1 MVVTRSVKAIG
12 KDGNEGK
19 TVAESEAG
27 PSTVPS
33 TPLVDSTTAPPAPSQ
48 SRPVSTSSRSSSTV
62 VARRLAAEAQHAR
75 RLVELEAQQIRHRRE
90 LEREAAE
97 RQAAER
103 QAAELDARRLAD
115 LERVTAD
122 LELKAEIAAIEAD
135 ASRHSSR
142 SSHVNIDQW
151 FCKSEAAFNH
161 ENTLINNNIF
171 RDLETEAP
179 RALVASPART
189 ATVRRDCGAAI
200 TVAPFGRRDYGA
212 AMTAAPLE
220 RPESGEVPQL
230 IKSLGVLVESVNKG
244 IGHAINRVPLPR
256 FDGKSH
262 LDWLG
267 LKKAFENTQGSYT
280 AANNLS
286 RLNTALTGAAREA
299 VAALLV
305 SARDPGVVLNALD
318 ARFGRPEIV
327 VAHEVAAV
335 RALPRVS
342 AEAAHVEV
350 DDDEPVAGTS
360 GTAPRAP
367 TAHAAAPTLMSDSA
381 SYDVE
386 SKEILTHTS
395 TSVAAGY
402 SAQTLPPLPPRPL
415 LKIVAVTVSG
425 PLGSVN
431 AYAML
436 DDGATG
442 SFIEQ
447 DIAAQIG
454 ACGPQRR
461 MRLDCVGGLGK
472 DTYVQYV
479 DFHIKGRR
487 GKDTYYISKARAMK
501 GLGLATQTPDR
512 SSVLKFSHLSDIA
525 DEFCYGNIQPSI
537 IVGLDNWHLTIPR
550 AIREGSRAEPVAI
563 NTALGWVLFAFG
575 CSKAASAETVNHA
588 IVSEP
593 AVADVGDR
601 AVLEQLIREQYSLDS
616 IGISK
621 REARSDDNDRA
632 VQILDRTACRLPN
645 GHFEVGLLWKSD
657 NLSVPDSRKLALSRF
672 FSLENKMARDFQY
685 ADRYRANIH
694 DMLRKG
700 YAELCTEEPSAK
712 SPVWVLPHFG
722 VTNPNKPNKLRVVHD
737 AAAKSHG
744 VSLNSLL
751 LTGPDLLQPLLGILL
766 RFREGKIALTGDVRE
781 MFPQVKIRPED
792 RDAQRFLWRDSP
804 KDPIMTYRMSSMIFG
819 AASSPFTAI
828 YIKNK
833 NAVEWQERFPDAVR
847 AIMVDHYMD
856 DCIVSLNSVDEAA
869 KLAAEITN
877 IHKHAGFEMRA
888 WTSNNPSA
896 LRLLPKE
903 SLAEV
908 PVASNDVDVDLGRLT
923 APVRTLGLIWQP
935 VSDKIGFNIGIKGER
950 LLPNKLTKR
959 EVLAHVMR
967 VFDPLGIL
975 APVVI
980 TGRIMFQN
988 AWRKGIDWDE
998 ELSQSDSAAW
1008 RLWFEDLYAISG
1020 LQIPRCYCLGE
1031 YRIDKCELHLFCDAS
1046 ESAFAAVAYWRFV
1059 LENGEVKL
1067 ALICSKV
1074 RVAPLK
1080 QISINRLELQGALI
1094 AARLA
1099 STICE
1104 AHRFK
1109 PVNRIF
1115 WCDSMTVL
1123 GWLRSE
1129 ARLFKPFV
1137 SHRVAEI
1144 MEITDVKEWRWV
1156 PSQINVADDAT
1167 RIKRVTLSS
1176 KSRWISG
1183 PEFLLSSEWP
1193 SEPSSPEYPGME
1205 EESKRAA
1212 RPDLVHL
1219 ISDVEKHDP
1228 VSADPKRFS
1237 SWVRLVRATALAHKY
1252 LSLLRTHC
1260 LTRKGLCVDNL
1271 VRLEGGLCSFVFQPF
1286 NQWQQFAAPRSVRE
1300 SAAGLTAADLRLAE
1314 LHILRQSQL
1323 NTFPDEMASLDS
1335 HPAQL
1340 LPRTSR
1346 LSKLS
1351 VTIGDD
1357 GLMRLSGRIRT
1368 ASQIRDEMKN
1378 PIVLDG
1384 KDPAVRLLVEHHHR
1398 RATHANTETVVNELR
1413 QDYHL
1418 LSLRST
1424 VRNITYNCL
1433 FCRIRRAKQFQPVT
1447 GDLPEARLGHHKRP
1461 FTFTGLDY
1469 FGPVQVSIGRRR
1481 EKRYVALYTCLVV
1494 RAVHLEIV
1502 DSLSTDSAIMSL
1514 RRFIARRGTPSELW
1528 SDNGTAF
1535 VGASRELRR
1544 LYDDATSQFA
1554 AAQRINWR
1562 FIPPA
1567 APFMGG
1573 CWERLVKSVKTAL
1586 KVTLTERAPTDEVLR
1601 TLLAEAEALVNSRPL
1616 THVSVDPQSE
1626 ESLTPMHF
1634 LLGTSSGRP
1643 IPATSSET
1651 DLLSRSSW
1659 RKAVRL
1665 SEHFWRRWLKEYLP
1679 TLIPRRGRGEVPQI
1693 AIGDLVLIADGNTSR
1708 GSWLRGRV
1716 TAVFPGPDG
1725 IIRVAD
1731 VHTNGGILRRPLRK
1745 LVKLPL

>member
-1 MVVTRSVKAIG
+1 MVVTRSVKAG

-19 TVAESEAG
+19 TIAESEAG
-27 PSTVPS
+27 TSTVPS
-33 TPLVDSTTAPPAPSQ
+33 TPLVDPTTAPQAPSQ
-48 SRPVSTSSRSSSTV
+48 SRPVSMSSRSSSTV

-75 RLVELEAQQIRHRRE
+75 RLVELETQQIRRRR
-90 LEREAAE
+90 EREAAE
-97 RQAAER
+97 
-103 QAAELDARRLAD
+103 AAELDARRLAD

-122 LELKAEIAAIEAD
+122 LELKAEIAAIDAD

-142 SSHVNIDQW
+142 SSHINIDQW
-151 FCKSEAAFNH
+151 LNKSEAAFNH
-161 ENTLINNNIF
+161 EETLTNNDFF
-171 RDLETEAP
+171 RDLEAKAP
-179 RALVASPART
+179 RAHVASPVRT
-189 ATVRRDCGAAI
+189 VTVRRDCGAAI
-200 TVAPFGRRDYGA
+200 TAAPIERRDCGVAMSAVIPERRDYGA
-212 AMTAAPLE
+212 AMTAAHPE

-230 IKSLGVLVESVNKG
+230 VKSLGVLVDSVNKG

-256 FDGKSH
+256 FDGRLH
-262 LDWLG
+262 LDWLS

-305 SARDPGVVLNALD
+305 SARDPGVVVRALD
-318 ARFGRPEIV
+318 ARFGRPEMV

-342 AEAAHVEV
+342 AEAAHFEVE
-350 DDDEPVAGTS
+350 DDEPVAGTS
-360 GTAPRAP
+360 GSAPRAP
-367 TAHAAAPTLMSDSA
+367 ADNAAASTVVSDSA

-395 TSVAAGY
+395 TSVAAG
-402 SAQTLPPLPPRPL
+402 SPAQTLPARPL

-431 AYAML
+431 TYAML
-436 DDGATG
+436 DDGAT
-442 SFIEQ
+442 
-447 DIAAQIG
+447 
-454 ACGPQRR
+454 
-461 MRLDCVGGLGK
+461 
-472 DTYVQYV
+472 
-479 DFHIKGRR
+479 
-487 GKDTYYISKARAMK
+487 
-501 GLGLATQTPDR
+501 
-512 SSVLKFSHLSDIA
+512 DIA

-550 AIREGSRAEPVAI
+550 AVREGTRTEPVAI

-575 CSKAASAETVNHA
+575 CSKTAPAETVNHA

-593 AVADVGDR
+593 AVADVSDR

-621 REARSDDNDRA
+621 HEARSVDDDRA
-632 VQILDRTACRLPN
+632 IQILERTARRLPN

-657 NLSVPDSRKLALSRF
+657 NLSVPDSRKLALSRLL
-672 FSLENKMARDFQY
+672 SLEKKMARDFQY
-685 ADRYRANIH
+685 AERYRENIH
-694 DMLRKG
+694 DMFRKG

-712 SPVWVLPHFG
+712 SPVWILPHFG

-766 RFREGKIALTGDVRE
+766 RFREGKIALTGDIRE
-781 MFPQVKIRPED
+781 MFPQVKIRAED

-833 NAVEWQERFPDAVR
+833 NAVEWQERFPDAAQ
-847 AIMVDHYMD
+847 AIIADHYMD
-856 DCIVSLNSVDEAA
+856 DCIVSLNCVDKAA

-877 IHKHAGFEMRA
+877 IHKHAGFEMRS
-888 WTSNNPSA
+888 WTSNIPSA

-903 SLAEV
+903 SLAEIS
-908 PVASNDVDVDLGRLT
+908 VARNNVDVDLGRLT

-950 LLPNKLTKR
+950 LLPNRLTKR

-1008 RLWFEDLYAISG
+1008 RLWFDDLIAISG
-1020 LQIPRCYCLGE
+1020 LQIPRCYLLSE
-1031 YRIDKCELHLFCDAS
+1031 LKIDKCELHLFCDAS

-1104 AHRFK
+1104 THRFK
-1109 PVNRIF
+1109 PINRVF

-1156 PSQINVADDAT
+1156 PSQLNVADDAT
-1167 RIKRVTLSS
+1167 RIKRVSLSPE
-1176 KSRWISG
+1176 SRWISG

-1219 ISDVEKHDP
+1219 ISDVERHEP

-1237 SWVRLVRATALAHKY
+1237 SWVRLVRATAIAHKY
-1252 LSLLRTHC
+1252 LTLLRIRC
-1260 LTRKGLCVDNL
+1260 LARKGLGVNNL
-1271 VRLEGGLCSFVFQPF
+1271 VRLEGGLCSFVFQPS

-1300 SAAGLTAADLRLAE
+1300 SAAGLTATDLRLAE

-1323 NTFPDEMASLDS
+1323 NTFPDEMASLHS

-1340 LPRTSR
+1340 MPRTSR

-1357 GLMRLSGRIRT
+1357 ELMRLSGRIRA
-1368 ASQIRDEMKN
+1368 ASQVRDEMKN

-1384 KDPAVRLLVEHHHR
+1384 KDLAVRLLVEHHHR
-1398 RATHANTETVVNELR
+1398 RAAHGNTETVVNELR

-1447 GDLPEARLGHHKRP
+1447 GDLPEARLGHHRRP

-1469 FGPVQVSIGRRR
+1469 FGPIQVTVGRRR

-1502 DSLSTDSAIMSL
+1502 DSLTTDSAIMSL
-1514 RRFIARRGTPSELW
+1514 RRFTARRGTPSELW

-1634 LLGTSSGRP
+1634 LLGSSSGRP
-1643 IPATSSET
+1643 LPVTSSET
-1651 DLLSRSSW
+1651 DLLSRTSW
-1659 RKAVRL
+1659 RKAVGL

-1679 TLIPRRGRGEVPQI
+1679 TLTPRRGRGEVPQI
-1693 AIGDLVLIADGNTSR
+1693 AVGDLVLIADGNSPR
-1708 GSWLRGRV
+1708 GSWPRGRI

-1731 VHTNGGILRRPLRK
+1731 VHSLGGVLRRPLRK
-1745 LVKLPL
+1745 LIKLPL